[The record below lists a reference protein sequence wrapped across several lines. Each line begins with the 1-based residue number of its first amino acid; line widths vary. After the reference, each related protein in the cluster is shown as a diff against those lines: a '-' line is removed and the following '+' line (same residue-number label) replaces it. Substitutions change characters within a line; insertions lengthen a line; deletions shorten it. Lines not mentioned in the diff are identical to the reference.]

1 MIFNKKKLLFCAL
14 DTKNL
19 SAAVSLTNIIKDH
32 IDGIKIGLEAY
43 YSIGIEGYRELAD
56 IGIPI
61 FLDLKLHDIPNTVHS
76 AIKALLPLKPAILNI
91 HASGGEKMMRSA
103 VEAISD
109 SFDHKPLLIGVTVLT
124 SLDSKDLIKLGV
136 NSDSNEHAVRLAEL
150 AKNSGLDGVV
160 CSPFEAANIKEI
172 CGNNFITIVPG
183 IRPEGSA
190 INDQKRFMT
199 PYQAINNGA
208 DIIII
213 GRPITSSKDPLKAVM
228 AIRED
233 MNV

>member
-1 MIFNKKKLLFCAL
+1 LIFNKKKLLFCAL

-124 SLDSKDLIKLGV
+124 SLDSKDLIKLGI

>member
-1 MIFNKKKLLFCAL
+1 LIFNKKKLLFCAL

-109 SFDHKPLLIGVTVLT
+109 SSDHKPLLIGVTVLT

-172 CGNNFITIVPG
+172 CGNNFITVVPG

-233 MNV
+233 MNI

>member
-1 MIFNKKKLLFCAL
+1 M
-14 DTKNL
+14 
-19 SAAVSLTNIIKDH
+19 
-32 IDGIKIGLEAY
+32 
-43 YSIGIEGYRELAD
+43 
-56 IGIPI
+56 
-61 FLDLKLHDIPNTVHS
+61 DLKLHDIPNTVHS

-124 SLDSKDLIKLGV
+124 SLDSKDLIKLGI

>member
-1 MIFNKKKLLFCAL
+1 MIFNKKKSLFCAL

-19 SAAVSLTNIIKDH
+19 ASAIGLTDTIKSH

-43 YSIGIEGYRELAD
+43 YAIGKEGYKELAE

-76 AIKALLPLKPAILNI
+76 AIKSLLPLNPAILNI
-91 HASGGEKMMRSA
+91 HASGGEKMMKSA

-109 SFDHKPLLIGVTVLT
+109 STDHKPLLIGVTVLT
-124 SLDSKDLIKLGV
+124 SLDNEDLIKLGV
-136 NSDSNEHAVRLAEL
+136 RSNTNEHVLRLAEL

-160 CSPFEAANIKEI
+160 CSPFEASNIKEI
-172 CGNNFITIVPG
+172 CGEDFITIVPG
-183 IRPEGSA
+183 IRPEGSVA
-190 INDQKRFMT
+190 NDQKRFMT
-199 PYQAINNGA
+199 PGQAINNGA

-213 GRPITSSKDPLKAVM
+213 GRPITTSENPLKTVM

-233 MNV
+233 MNI

>member
-1 MIFNKKKLLFCAL
+1 LIFNKKKLLFCAL

-19 SAAVSLTNIIKDH
+19 SSAVSLTNIIKDH

-124 SLDSKDLIKLGV
+124 SLDSKDLIKLGI